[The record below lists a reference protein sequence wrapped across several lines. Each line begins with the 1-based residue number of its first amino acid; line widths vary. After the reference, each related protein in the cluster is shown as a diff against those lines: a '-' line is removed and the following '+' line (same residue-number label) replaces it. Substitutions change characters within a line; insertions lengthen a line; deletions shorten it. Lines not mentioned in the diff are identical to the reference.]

1 MSSFMFHSL
10 HTNLGRQKPHSYN
23 IDIEVLL
30 KVPSALL
37 HYKNKTHFKPT
48 EFKNV
53 GLLIFCVDRK
63 HVENQAF
70 RKR

>member
-1 MSSFMFHSL
+1 MSSFMFDSL

-30 KVPSALL
+30 KVPSALI

-53 GLLIFCVDRK
+53 GLLIFLCGQK
-63 HVENQAF
+63 TC
-70 RKR
+70 